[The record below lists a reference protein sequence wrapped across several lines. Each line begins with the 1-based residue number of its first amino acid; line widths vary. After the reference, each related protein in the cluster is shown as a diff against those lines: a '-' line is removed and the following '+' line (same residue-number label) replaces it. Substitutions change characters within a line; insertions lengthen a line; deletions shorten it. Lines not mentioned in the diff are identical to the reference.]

1 MTHPKDINQKT
12 LNFFLNKITRRKN
25 IFLEIEHKYEHCCIS
40 AIWTLILQDM
50 SVAKLE
56 NV

>member
-25 IFLEIEHKYEHCCIS
+25 IFLEIEDKYEHCCIS